1 MELEQLLHK
10 LRKMGAD
17 YEVVTVYDI
26 ETHRKFSITT
36 VGYDTEGDEIYI
48 GVTQFIDAD

>member
-1 MELEQLLHK
+1 MELEQLLYK

-17 YEVVTVYDI
+17 YETVSVYDV
-26 ETHRKFSITT
+26 ETQRKFRITT

-48 GVTQFIDAD
+48 GVTQFFDT